1 MPGPVTVRPVTS
13 RGDRARFLDLP
24 YSHYAGERHF
34 VPPLRMDQNNAVT
47 PGKNPLFE
55 HGKMQL
61 FLAERAGEV
70 VGRIAGIVNGMHL
83 EKYRD
88 ATGFFGFFESIDD
101 DEVAGALVNAAA
113 EWLRGEGLTEMRGP
127 TNPTMNDVAGLLV
140 NGFDREPF
148 VLMAYNKPYYERLL
162 AAQGFT
168 RAMTMWAF
176 YIHEA
181 YMNKDRLRRGT
192 ELVKARN
199 PGMTVRSLDRSRFWE
214 DVDAAMDIYN
224 VAWADNWGHVPYTR
238 KEAAHLAKELKPVL
252 DDRLFQFLELD
263 GRPVAFSVTLP
274 NFNRALRHLKN
285 GRLLPTGLPRLLAYQ
300 KFGAIYEVRMALM
313 GILPEYRSR
322 GFDAVLIEE
331 TVRVGR
337 GLGYQACEMSW
348 VLDSNTRL
356 INSLE
361 HLGAVRD
368 KEYAMFERSI

>member
-1 MPGPVTVRPVTS
+1 
-13 RGDRARFLDLP
+13 
-24 YSHYAGERHF
+24 
-34 VPPLRMDQNNAVT
+34 
-47 PGKNPLFE
+47 
-55 HGKMQL
+55 
-61 FLAERAGEV
+61 
-70 VGRIAGIVNGMHL
+70 
-83 EKYRD
+83 
-88 ATGFFGFFESIDD
+88 
-101 DEVAGALVNAAA
+101 
-113 EWLRGEGLTEMRGP
+113 
-127 TNPTMNDVAGLLV
+127 
-140 NGFDREPF
+140 
-148 VLMAYNKPYYERLL
+148 
-162 AAQGFT
+162 
-168 RAMTMWAF
+168 MTMWAF

-181 YMNKDRLRRGT
+181 YMKHDRLRRGA

-199 PGMTVRSLDRSRFWE
+199 PGMTVRALDRSRFWE
-214 DVDAAMDIYN
+214 DVDAAMEIYN
-224 VAWADNWGHVPYTR
+224 LAWAENWGHVPYTR

-252 DDRLFQFLELD
+252 DDRLFTFLELD

-274 NFNRALRHLKN
+274 NFNRALRHLKD
-285 GRLLPTGLPRLLAYQ
+285 GRLLPTGLARLLAYQ

-368 KEYAMFERSI
+368 KEYVMLEKGIGD